1 MRTSRRVGCLLV
13 MGVASAGAS
22 ADLVTESESSGQA
35 SNNTLSTAQPIGAG
49 SFTINAD
56 PNVFGALATASVRGV
71 GGGNDVDFYTFGTGG
86 GSAYFDIDGTSG
98 GFDAYLALFDAHGT
112 LLADNDDSFPG
123 DAGSMTDLDAFLGV
137 VNLSAGQY
145 FLAVAGGRNTARAS
159 FTGDQFVELF
169 RPDGAFGGFAF
180 GNADAGES
188 GFLRSGVQA
197 QSSYTLHV
205 SVPTPGPLLLA
216 GVAVGWVGH
225 RRRRR

>member
-1 MRTSRRVGCLLV
+1 MS
-13 MGVASAGAS
+13 VASAGAS
-22 ADLVTESESSGQA
+22 ADVVTENESSGQA
-35 SNNTLSTAQPIGAG
+35 RNNSLSTAQLIGAG

-56 PNVFGALATASVRGV
+56 PNVFGVLATASVRGV

-98 GFDAYLALFDAHGT
+98 GFDSYLALFDASGT
-112 LLADNDDSFPG
+112 LIADNDDSFPG

-145 FLAVAGGRNTARAS
+145 FLAVAGGGNTARAS

-188 GFLRSGVQA
+188 GFLRNGVQG
-197 QSSYTLHV
+197 QSAYTLHV
-205 SVPTPGPLLLA
+205 SIPTPGGLA
-216 GVAVGWVGH
+216 VAGMVVGWMG
-225 RRRRR
+225 RRRR